1 MQTKEFLEHIWPE
14 LGPYIIAGKDQ
25 QNIVQPKFVN
35 SIEEAEKVIS
45 NFLNDKQDVYFT
57 MSSWLEADYDKG
69 RKGINS
75 KEQKAFWLDI
85 DCGYDEKKRKWK
97 DYRTKDDALKALRE
111 FTDATKFP
119 APTIVDSGNGIHCYW
134 SLTDAVATDIWKPV
148 ANGFKFLCIKHKLN
162 ADHGCTADVSRI
174 LRVPGTKNFKDIDN
188 PKDVV
193 VLQKGD
199 AISFD
204 DVAGLVPVDLVD
216 KRPKRQRELD
226 PATKAILGN
235 NSAKFKKIIDRCIIK
250 DGCPQLEYIM
260 LNQTKVEEPLWRSG
274 LSIAG
279 FCEDRDVA
287 IHKISKL
294 HPDYEYQKTIDKVEL
309 IPGPHTCKQFESQR
323 PEGCRTCKH
332 KGKITSPI
340 QLGRVIARA
349 KGSDNAIEAVSE
361 ELGEKV
367 IYHIP
372 DLPYPYFRGKN
383 GGIYRTMDDDDDDG
397 LLVYEY
403 DFYLVERLHDKFY
416 GESAWFKLH
425 LPYDG
430 VREFIARTS
439 DLLTKDKA
447 RQILVD
453 AGIVASNKQLDIVID
468 YIVTCIKSQQKNK
481 KASMMQKQY
490 GWNPG
495 PVEDK
500 NKILIGNREISAF
513 GIKYTPVSRDLDEIN
528 PTLHKKGSYE
538 LWKKAVTV
546 YEKPGMELRA
556 FGFLCAFGSL
566 LMPFLKQREK
576 ASIVNLYNPESG
588 QGKTSILQMMTS
600 VYGNP
605 DIDAK
610 LINIWGDT
618 ENSIVNRLGYMNN
631 LATAVDEMTDVKP
644 EALHSFLKFIASGRG
659 KNRLGSGGT
668 NKERQNDTTFNLICV
683 VSSNTDFRTVVF
695 SKKAKASG
703 DIARFFQI
711 FIDFDKTMT
720 KEEADN
726 YYSLIF
732 DNYGHAGEIYSQYI
746 IANIDQIKQQ
756 LEALQKKIDKEL
768 KIPSQDRKFSALF
781 AAVFL
786 GAMISKKLGIHNI
799 SIEPIYKAVALEYK
813 KGKDEVIER
822 DFNAVQTLADFL
834 LSSKSATLVV
844 NNNSDNRTGLQEAP
858 ILRPTLDL
866 RVRIEPDTKT
876 IYIPVS
882 IMRDYLK
889 TKEVEYTDFV
899 QGLKEKN
906 ILKKTTYPK
915 VMHKGLEISAPAVRC
930 IWIDNT
936 GFEELQPEN
945 LDLDIPRNVN

>member
-1 MQTKEFLEHIWPE
+1 MQTKEFLEYIWPE
-14 LGPYIIAGKDQ
+14 VGPYIIAGKDQ
-25 QNIVQPKFVN
+25 QNIVQPKFVA

-57 MSSWLEADYDKG
+57 MSSWLEADNEKG
-69 RKGINS
+69 RKAINS
-75 KEQKAFWLDI
+75 REQKAFWLDI

-111 FTDATKFP
+111 FTDVTKFP
-119 APTIVDSGNGIHCYW
+119 TPTIVDSGNGIHCYW

-188 PKDVV
+188 PKEVV

-199 AISFD
+199 PVSFD
-204 DVAGLVPVDLVD
+204 DIAGLVPVELVTT
-216 KRPKRQRELD
+216 RSRRQREID

-235 NSAKFKKIIDRCIIK
+235 HSSRFKKIIDRCILK
-250 DGCPQLEYIM
+250 DGCEQLEYIM

-287 IHKISKL
+287 IHKISRL
-294 HPDYEYQKTIDKVEL
+294 HPDYDYQKTIDKVDL

-323 PEGCRTCKH
+323 PEGCKSCKH
-332 KGKITSPI
+332 KGNITSPI

-349 KGSDNAIEAVSE
+349 KGADNAIEAVSE

-367 IYHIP
+367 TYHIP

-383 GGIYRTMDDDDDDG
+383 GGVYRSFDDDDDDG

-403 DFYLVERLHDKFY
+403 DFYLVERLHDKYF

-430 VREFIARTS
+430 VREFIARAS

-453 AGIVASNKQLDIVID
+453 SGIVASSKQLDIIMD
-468 YIVTCIKSQQKNK
+468 YIITCIKAQQKNK
-481 KASMMQKQY
+481 KASLMHKQY

-495 PVEDK
+495 PVEEK

-538 LWKKAVTV
+538 LWKKAVSV

-576 ASIVNLYNPESG
+576 ASIINLYNPDSG

-631 LATAVDEMTDVKP
+631 LATAVDEMTNITPD
-644 EALHSFLKFIASGRG
+644 ALHNFLKFVASGRG
-659 KNRLGSGGT
+659 RNRMGSGGT

-683 VSSNTDFRTVVF
+683 VSSNTDFRTVAF

-703 DIARFFQI
+703 DMARFFQI
-711 FIDFDKTMT
+711 VIDYDDTMT

-726 YYSLIF
+726 YYSLMF
-732 DNYGHAGEIYSQYI
+732 DNYGHAGEIYAQYI

-756 LEALQKKIDKEL
+756 LDTLQKKIDKEL
-768 KIPSQDRKFSALF
+768 KMPSVDRKFSALF
-781 AAVFL
+781 AVVFL

-799 SIEPIYKAVALEYK
+799 PIEPIYKKIALEYK
-813 KGKDEVIER
+813 KNKDEVVER
-822 DFNAVQTLADFL
+822 NFNAVQTLGDFL
-834 LSSKSATLVV
+834 LKAKSSTLVV
-844 NNNSDNRTGLQEAP
+844 NNNADKRTGLQEAP

-866 RVRIEPDTKT
+866 KVRIEPDTST

-882 IMRDYLK
+882 IIRDYLQSI
-889 TKEVEYTDFV
+889 EVEYNDFV
-899 QGLKEKN
+899 QGLKDKKL
-906 ILKKTTYPK
+906 LKKANYPK

-930 IWIDNT
+930 IWIDNKD
-936 GFEELQPEN
+936 FEELQPEN
-945 LDLDIPRNVN
+945 LDLDIPKNVN